1 MANSAISTKQL
12 RSRIRGR
19 AFEPG
24 DPDYDEMRKVFVGGV
39 DKHPAV
45 IVRVADA
52 ADVARCV
59 DVAREDGFELAVR
72 SGGHS
77 ASGYGVTEGGIVI
90 DLRDLRNLAVNVDD
104 GSAWADA
111 GLTARDYSEAT
122 HAYGLATGFGD
133 TGSVGIGGLT
143 VGGGIGLLSR
153 KYGLT
158 VDDLIAAEVVTADG
172 QIRRADAQT
181 NPELYW
187 AIRGGGGNFG
197 VSTRFEFRLHQVG
210 TVLGG
215 LLILPATAETIT
227 SFVAAAEAA
236 PDELTT
242 IANVMPAP
250 PLPFIPAEH
259 RGKIVILATVVYDGA
274 IDVGQHVLATIRSAV
289 RPIADLIRPMQYP
302 EIFPPDIPDFH
313 PMGATRNMY
322 LDTVDH
328 RAAEVIMQYLET
340 STAVQRAAQIR
351 VLGGAIARV
360 PNEATAYAHR
370 TRRILVNVAA
380 AYSHIHEAA
389 THQAWADAFW
399 QALRSGQ
406 TGAYVNFLGS
416 DGTARIHEAYPG
428 QTWERLT
435 RIKARYDPTNL
446 FHLNQ
451 NVTVDSGQHPA
462 A

>member
-1 MANSAISTKQL
+1 MATSAITTKQL
-12 RSRIRGR
+12 RSLIRGR
-19 AFEPG
+19 VIEPG

-39 DKHPAV
+39 DKHPAFV
-45 IVRVADA
+45 VRVADA
-52 ADVARCV
+52 ADVARSV
-59 DVAREDGFELAVR
+59 DVAREHGFELAVR
-72 SGGHS
+72 GGGHS

-90 DLRDLRNLAVNVDD
+90 DLRDMRSLAVNVDD
-104 GSAWADA
+104 GTAWADA
-111 GLTARDYSEAT
+111 GLTARDYSAAAHE
-122 HAYGLATGFGD
+122 HGLATGFGD

-158 VDDLIAAEVVTADG
+158 IDDLLAAEVVTADG

-187 AIRGGGGNFG
+187 AVRGGGGNFG
-197 VSTRFEFRLHQVG
+197 VATRFRFRLHQVG

-215 LLILPATAETIT
+215 LLILPATAETIA
-227 SFVAAAEAA
+227 SFVAAADAA

-250 PLPFIPAEH
+250 PLPFVPAEH
-259 RGKIVILATVVYDGA
+259 RGKMVILASVVYAGA
-274 IDVGQHVLATIRSAV
+274 IDAGQHAVTTIRSVAT
-289 RPIADLIRPMQYP
+289 PIADLVRPMEYP
-302 EIFPPDIPDFH
+302 EIYPPDIPDFH
-313 PMGATRNMY
+313 PIGASRNMY
-322 LDTVDH
+322 LDAIDH
-328 RAAEVIMQYLET
+328 RAAEVIMHYLET

-360 PNEATAYAHR
+360 PDEATAYAHR
-370 TRRILVNVAA
+370 SRRILVNVAA
-380 AYSHIHEAA
+380 AYSHADEAG

-406 TGAYVNFLGS
+406 SGAYVNFLGS
-416 DGTARIHEAYPG
+416 DGAVRLQEAYPG
-428 QTWERLT
+428 QTWERLI

-451 NVTVDSGQHPA
+451 NVTASHA
-462 A
+462 R